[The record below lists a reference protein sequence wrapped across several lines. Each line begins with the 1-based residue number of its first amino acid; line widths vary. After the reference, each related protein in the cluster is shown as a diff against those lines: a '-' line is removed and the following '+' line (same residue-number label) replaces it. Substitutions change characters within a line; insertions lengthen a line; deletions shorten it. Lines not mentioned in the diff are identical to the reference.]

1 MIEIITY
8 QEKYKADFI
17 RLNTEWIET
26 WFWLEESDRKTF
38 ATVDSYIIGNGGPI
52 IYCCALLAWFFRTKN
67 PQTEILIKTSV
78 NPVREQNGI
87 RRTFAPEK

>member
-38 ATVDSYIIGNGGPI
+38 ATVDSYIIGNGGQI
-52 IYCCALLAWFFRTKN
+52 FLALDTDSEEVVGWRHPSISTGNLDSRRSRSRGN
-67 PQTEILIKTSV
+67 PMTDVTS
-78 NPVREQNGI
+78 
-87 RRTFAPEK
+87 